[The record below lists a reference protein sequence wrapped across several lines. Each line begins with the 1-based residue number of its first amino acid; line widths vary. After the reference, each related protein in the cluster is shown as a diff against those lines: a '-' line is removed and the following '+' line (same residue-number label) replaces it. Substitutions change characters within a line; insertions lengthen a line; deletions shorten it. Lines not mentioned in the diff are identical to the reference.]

1 MTLEQFSARH
11 NCRGIINKNMGD
23 CIYADIM
30 ETIDLGI
37 IVLGIKN
44 QEIIFKNKFATEIF
58 QDDDDTLGYKALLTL
73 LLPGIDKDPLSEFF
87 SKTYT
92 LWYKDRLL
100 SYSAHKISDRFIWII
115 IRDITE
121 KRRLESIA
129 EAVNAIENI
138 SYVFSGIRHELGN
151 PINSIK
157 MTLSVLKKNI
167 NEYSTNAVEKFVD
180 RAMTEIS
187 RVEYLLQA
195 LKSFSIFEGP
205 NIQNVKLAEF
215 LVRFISLVQGD
226 LRESGIKI
234 SKAVDPSIETISADP
249 RLLHQVMLNLITN
262 ASDAM
267 ENIDNPEI
275 IIRVK
280 ANKKD
285 FIAITVED
293 NGCGMSEEMQTN
305 LFKPFYT
312 TKPRGTGLGLM
323 ITLKMVTLM
332 NGNMEIKS
340 IKDVGTK
347 VTVLIPGGA
356 ANAKP

>member
-1 MTLEQFSARH
+1 MDHFPAAN
-11 NCRGIINKNMGD
+11 NCPVINDKNFGD

-37 IVLGIKN
+37 VVLGIKKK
-44 QEIIFKNKFATEIF
+44 EIVFKNKFSTNIF
-58 QDDDDTLGYKALLTL
+58 QDSGNDLGYRALLTL
-73 LLPGIDKDPLSEFF
+73 LLPGLGKDPVSEVF
-87 SKTYT
+87 SRAYT

-100 SYSAHKISDRFIWII
+100 SYVAYMNSDRFIWII

-129 EAVNAIENI
+129 EAVNSMENI

-157 MTLSVLKKNI
+157 MTLSVLKKNLT
-167 NEYSTNAVEKFVD
+167 EYSTNAVEKFVD

-195 LKSFSIFEGP
+195 LKSFSIFESP
-205 NIQNVKLAEF
+205 HIQNIKLQDF
-215 LVRFISLVQGD
+215 LIRLISLVQSD

-234 SKAVDPSIETISADP
+234 SKVIDPASEAIEADP

-262 ASDAM
+262 ASDAL
-267 ENIDNPEI
+267 DNRESPEI
-275 IIRVK
+275 IIRAK
-280 ANKKD
+280 SNKG
-285 FIAITVED
+285 IIGIMVED

-312 TKPRGTGLGLM
+312 TKSRGTGLGLM

-332 NGNMEIKS
+332 KGKMEINS
-340 IKDVGTK
+340 TRDAGTK
-347 VTVLIPGGA
+347 VTVYFPKGEIDA
-356 ANAKP
+356 QS

>member
-1 MTLEQFSARH
+1 MDHFSAAD
-11 NCRGIINKNMGD
+11 NCPVIRDKNFGE

-37 IVLGIKN
+37 VVLGIKK
-44 QEIIFKNKFATEIF
+44 QEIVFKNKFSTNIF
-58 QDDDDTLGYKALLTL
+58 QDSADDLGYRSLLTL
-73 LLPGIDKDPLSEFF
+73 LLPGFGKDSVSEVFGK
-87 SKTYT
+87 SYT
-92 LWYKDRLL
+92 LWYKDQLL
-100 SYSAHKISDRFIWII
+100 GYTAYMSSDRFIWII

-129 EAVNAIENI
+129 EAVNSMENI

-157 MTLSVLKKNI
+157 MTLSVLKKNL
-167 NEYSTNAVEKFVD
+167 NEYSTNAVERFVD

-195 LKSFSIFEGP
+195 LKSFSIFESP
-205 NIQNVKLAEF
+205 NIQNINLQDF
-215 LVRFISLVQGD
+215 LIRLISLVQSD
-226 LRESGIKI
+226 LRESGININKVI
-234 SKAVDPSIETISADP
+234 DPASEAIKADP

-262 ASDAM
+262 ASDALDNR
-267 ENIDNPEI
+267 ENPGI
-275 IIRVK
+275 IIRTKNINGNVG
-280 ANKKD
+280 
-285 FIAITVED
+285 ITVED

-312 TKPRGTGLGLM
+312 TKSRGTGLGLM

-332 NGNMEIKS
+332 KGEMEIKS
-340 IKDVGTK
+340 TKDVGTK
-347 VTVLIPGGA
+347 VTVFFPEGKTDA
-356 ANAKP
+356 QS